1 MTRSPEARILGG
13 MSRSAPTNTSRAT
26 PVLIWSALGAV
37 YVCWGMTYLA
47 IRVANRTLPPLMA
60 ASVRFLVA
68 GVLLYA
74 WAIRRGDRE
83 GDRPT
88 RTHWR
93 SAAIVGGFLL
103 FGGNGAVVWAER
115 TIPSGITALL
125 VALVPLW
132 IALFDRLIF
141 KRRQRPQVTLGLVA
155 GFGGAALLVGASARG
170 HVDLTGMLF
179 VVGAS
184 VAWATGSL
192 YARNAPLPRR
202 PLVGVAMEM
211 LCGGAFLA
219 VGATLTGELGRSH
232 WSNFSPA
239 SLLGLAYLITGGSWV
254 GFASFA
260 WLLRNARTSL
270 VFTYAYVNPVVAVF
284 LGWLIL
290 GERVTVRSFVA
301 GGIIVAAV
309 ALIISAG
316 GARREDDLSAE
327 GSDERRASG
336 ETDLALEGVRRP
348 EQDRLPKNRRGEL
361 EPDG

>member
-1 MTRSPEARILGG
+1 
-13 MSRSAPTNTSRAT
+13 MSRPAESDTARTAP
-26 PVLIWSALGAV
+26 VFIWAALGAV

-103 FGGNGAVVWAER
+103 LGGNGGVVWAER

-125 VALVPLW
+125 VATVPLW
-132 IALFDRLIF
+132 IALFDRIIF
-141 KRRQRPQVTLGLVA
+141 KQRQRPQVTLGLVA

-184 VAWATGSL
+184 MAWATGSL
-192 YARNAPLPRR
+192 YGRTAPLPRR

-211 LCGGAFLA
+211 LCGGVFLA
-219 VGATLTGELGRSH
+219 VGAIATGELGQFH
-232 WSNFSPA
+232 WSKFSSA

-290 GERVTVRSFVA
+290 GERVTARSFVA

-316 GARREDDLSAE
+316 GARREDGSAVE
-327 GSDERRASG
+327 GSDERGPSG
-336 ETDLALEGVRRP
+336 EAELALEGVRRA
-348 EQDRLPKNRRGEL
+348 EQDRLAEHLRGEL
-361 EPDG
+361 ESDG

>member
-1 MTRSPEARILGG
+1 
-13 MSRSAPTNTSRAT
+13 MSRPATRTSVRAT
-26 PVLIWSALGAV
+26 PLLIWAALGAV
-37 YVCWGMTYLA
+37 YIIWGTTYLA

-68 GVLLYA
+68 GALLYA

-88 RTHWR
+88 RRQWR
-93 SAAIVGGFLL
+93 SAAIVGGLLL

-125 VALVPLW
+125 IAVVPLW
-132 IALFDRLIF
+132 IALFDRIIF
-141 KRRQRPQVTLGLVA
+141 KERQRPQVVVGMVA
-155 GFGGAALLVGASARG
+155 GFGGAALLVGTSARG

-179 VVGAS
+179 VVAAS
-184 VAWATGSL
+184 LAWASGSL
-192 YARNAPLPRR
+192 YGRTAPLPLR

-211 LCGGAFLA
+211 LCGGALLA
-219 VGATLTGELGRSH
+219 IAAVATGELGKFH
-232 WSNFSPA
+232 VSNFSAA
-239 SLLGLAYLITGGSWV
+239 SLLGLAYLITFGSWV
-254 GFASFA
+254 GFASFV

-290 GERVTVRSFVA
+290 GERVTVRSVVA

-316 GARREDDLSAE
+316 GTRRETDSGPE
-327 GSDERRASG
+327 KSDERRAGVES
-336 ETDLALEGVRRP
+336 ELALERIRHA
-348 EQDRLPKNRRGEL
+348 EQNRLAEHRRGEL
-361 EPDG
+361 EADG

>member
-1 MTRSPEARILGG
+1 
-13 MSRSAPTNTSRAT
+13 MSRPAESDTARTAP
-26 PVLIWSALGAV
+26 VFIWAALGAV

-103 FGGNGAVVWAER
+103 LGGNGGVVWAER

-125 VALVPLW
+125 VATVPLW
-132 IALFDRLIF
+132 IALFDRIIF
-141 KRRQRPQVTLGLVA
+141 KQRQRPQVTLGLVA

-184 VAWATGSL
+184 IAWATGSL
-192 YARNAPLPRR
+192 YGRTAPLPRR

-219 VGATLTGELGRSH
+219 VGAIATGELGQFH
-232 WSNFSPA
+232 WSKFSSA

-290 GERVTVRSFVA
+290 GERVTARSFVA

-316 GARREDDLSAE
+316 GARREDGSAVE
-327 GSDERRASG
+327 GSDERRPSG
-336 ETDLALEGVRRP
+336 EAELALERVRRA
-348 EQDRLPKNRRGEL
+348 EQDRLAEHRRGEL
-361 EPDG
+361 ESDG